1 MPVEQTKPT
10 GHDKQ
15 TTPVFQIPPHTITIG
30 PPPMS
35 TLSSSSTAGIPET
48 PERVKAQCEAFRQ
61 TFQGLR
67 AEVGKV
73 IVGHKEVVDATLIA
87 LFAGGNVLLEGVPG
101 LGKTL
106 LIRTLAEC
114 LHLPFSRIQFTPD
127 LMPADVIGTNIITED
142 PSTGRRGFEFQ
153 RGPIFAQI
161 VLADEI
167 NRATPKTQ
175 SALLEAMQ
183 ERSVTVAGQSYKLD
197 MPFFVL
203 ATQNPIEQEG
213 TYPLPEAQLDRFI
226 FKITVG
232 YSKLDELMTILD
244 RTTGAVNPEVHRIL
258 DGPAI
263 LAAQMLIREAIV
275 APHVKEYVARL
286 VLATHPEG
294 THAPNITNK
303 YVRCG
308 ASPRG
313 AQAILLGAKVRAVT
327 DGRFHVSF
335 KDVQEV
341 AHLALRHRLILNF
354 EAEADRI
361 SQDEVVSKIL
371 ESTPKEPVRL

>member
-1 MPVEQTKPT
+1 MATPSTNT
-10 GHDKQ
+10 GA
-15 TTPVFQIPPHTITIG
+15 F
-30 PPPMS
+30 
-35 TLSSSSTAGIPET
+35 ET
-48 PERVKAQCEAFRQ
+48 PERVRAQCDAFRQ
-61 TFQGLR
+61 TFKSLKD
-67 AEVGKV
+67 EVGKV
-73 IVGHKEVVDATLIA
+73 IVGHHDVVDAVLIA

-106 LIRTLAEC
+106 LIKTLAQC
-114 LHLPFSRIQFTPD
+114 LHLPFNRIQFTPD

-142 PSTGRRGFEFQ
+142 EKGHRGFQFQ

-183 ERSVTVAGQSYKLD
+183 ERSVTVAGQTYKLD

-226 FKITVG
+226 FKISVG

-244 RTTGAVNPEVHRIL
+244 RTTGSTTPEVKRIL

-263 LAAQMLIREAIV
+263 MSAQQLIRDAIV
-275 APHVKEYVARL
+275 APHVKEYAARL

-294 THAPNITNK
+294 EHAVNATNK

-308 ASPRG
+308 ASPRA
-313 AQAILLGAKVRAVT
+313 AQALLLGAKVKAVT

-335 KDVQEV
+335 KDIADV
-341 AHLALRHRLILNF
+341 AYLSLRHRLILNF
-354 EAEADRI
+354 EAEADRV
-361 SQDEVVSKIL
+361 SQDEIVKQIL
-371 ESTPKEPVRL
+371 DATPKEPVKV